1 MNKSELIEA
10 VAERAELSKAA
21 VNKAIDAMT
30 EVITSV
36 ISAGNPVALIGFGT
50 FKSVKRAARTGK
62 NPKTGA
68 ALKIAAKSVPK
79 FSAGAGL
86 KAAVAGKKPVAKK
99 AAAKKPAAKK
109 PAAKPA
115 AKKPAAKKK

>member
-1 MNKSELIEA
+1 MNKSELIDA

-30 EVITSV
+30 EVITAV
-36 ISAGNPVALIGFGT
+36 ISKGNPVALIGFGT
-50 FKSVKRAARTGK
+50 FKSVNRAARTGK

-68 ALKIAAKSVPK
+68 VLKIAAKSVPK
-79 FSAGAGL
+79 FTAGAGL
-86 KAAVAGKKPVAKK
+86 KAAVAGKKPAAKK
-99 AAAKKPAAKK
+99 AAPAKKA
-109 PAAKPA
+109 AAKPA

>member
-1 MNKSELIEA
+1 MNKSELIDA

-30 EVITSV
+30 EVITAV
-36 ISAGNPVALIGFGT
+36 ISKGNPVALIGFGT
-50 FKSVKRAARTGK
+50 FKSVNRAARTGK

-68 ALKIAAKSVPK
+68 VLKIAAKSVPK
-79 FSAGAGL
+79 FTAGAGL

-99 AAAKKPAAKK
+99 PAAAKKAA
-109 PAAKPA
+109 P